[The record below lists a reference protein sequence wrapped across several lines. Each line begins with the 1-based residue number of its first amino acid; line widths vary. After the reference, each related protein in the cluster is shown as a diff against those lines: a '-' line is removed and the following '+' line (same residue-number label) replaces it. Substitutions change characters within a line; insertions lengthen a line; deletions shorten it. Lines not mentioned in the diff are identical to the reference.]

1 MDIGTVAPHSQTLC
15 QVCLGGGEVPL
26 LQCQFR
32 LMIVPLRPYVHAA
45 DIHAIADEQQQA
57 RNSEDNEHSPP
68 APELTR
74 TQEHDPIP
82 AGTMLGKAAC
92 HEISLD

>member
-1 MDIGTVAPHSQTLC
+1 MDMGAVAPHSQTLC

-45 DIHAIADEQQQA
+45 HIPAIADEQQQA

-68 APELTR
+68 EPELPR
-74 TQEHDPIP
+74 TVEHDPIL
-82 AGTMLGKAAC
+82 AGTGLGNAAC
-92 HEISLD
+92 HEISVD